1 MDLEGRDAVYTYPDN
16 THNKNYYLNFG
27 GNHFVN
33 DQLSIQ
39 GNMYYRH
46 MERRNYNGDEFEGKD
61 CGLDFDR
68 GGGAANGTVC
78 GEYESNA
85 AGDGVAILDVGG
97 NLINYENLGL
107 ELDDD
112 ENEIE
117 SFGAINRSNTKTNAF
132 GFNLQSIYDSSLFEK
147 NNTFI
152 GGMNYDFSKNSFGSS
167 TELGII
173 QSDRGVQGTGVFVST
188 DAEGEEQFITNLE
201 STTHNLALYGSNTI
215 DLDDK
220 TSLNVSA
227 RWNWASMK
235 MDDQRGTALNG
246 HHFFGE

>member
-1 MDLEGRDAVYTYPDN
+1 
-16 THNKNYYLNFG
+16 
-27 GNHFVN
+27 
-33 DQLSIQ
+33 
-39 GNMYYRH
+39 MYYRH

-61 CGLDFDR
+61 CGLAFDR
-68 GGGAANGTVC
+68 SAGAANGTVC

-85 AGDGVAILDVGG
+85 AADGVAILDVGG
-97 NLINYENLGL
+97 NIINYQNLGL

-117 SFGAINRSNTKTNAF
+117 SFGAINRSNTKTDAF
-132 GFNLQSIYDSSLFEK
+132 GFNLQSLYDSELFGK

-167 TELGII
+167 TELGIV

-201 STTHNLALYGSNTI
+201 STTHNFALYGSNTI

-235 MDDQRGTALNG
+235 MDDQHGTAIITAAGISNALTQG
-246 HHFFGE
+246 LG